1 MILNAQNRKCLDRN
15 TLISSLLLPGSLK
28 QNKLITLWEINN
40 DSNSIQLEAKQ
51 AKYIKQFK
59 CCSSLVVTCCVTC
72 YFDSDPPRS
81 RKAFFR
87 LESCALNT
95 RDRGLSF
102 CYFFEFRLCILI
114 HSFCV
119 IWLLRFFFDRQIIT
133 TIVALKYHYKN
144 YLPSVMAIFWW
155 GRGTKIYFQ
164 VHLFEFG
171 KFAKYW
177 PNRTSSRE
185 WLVSRSLRLSN
196 CDLAGCQWKM

>member
-1 MILNAQNRKCLDRN
+1 MILHAQNRKCLDRN

-87 LESCALNT
+87 LDHVL
-95 RDRGLSF
+95 
-102 CYFFEFRLCILI
+102 
-114 HSFCV
+114 
-119 IWLLRFFFDRQIIT
+119 
-133 TIVALKYHYKN
+133 
-144 YLPSVMAIFWW
+144 
-155 GRGTKIYFQ
+155 
-164 VHLFEFG
+164 
-171 KFAKYW
+171 
-177 PNRTSSRE
+177 
-185 WLVSRSLRLSN
+185 
-196 CDLAGCQWKM
+196 